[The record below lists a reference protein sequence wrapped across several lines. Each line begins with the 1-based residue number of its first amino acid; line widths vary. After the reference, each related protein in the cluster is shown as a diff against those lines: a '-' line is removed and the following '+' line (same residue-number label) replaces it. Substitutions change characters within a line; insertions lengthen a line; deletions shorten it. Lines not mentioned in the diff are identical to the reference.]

1 MRNSLTILVAVT
13 LLAGCK
19 IDDDTSLL
27 QNDEDTV
34 AQGGRNSGGQ
44 STNSSP
50 NISGN
55 PPPAVLAGEFYEFEP
70 EATDPDGDS
79 LTFSISNKPDWA
91 MFETATGRLY
101 GQPTL
106 DNVGEYGDIVIIV
119 SDGSTISSLAAFDI
133 SVTQAALGNVT
144 LSWAAPTQN
153 ADGSPLTDLAG
164 YKIYYGTNSGIYD
177 HEISIDNP
185 GTTTY
190 LVENL
195 VPNTYY
201 FAATSL
207 NSAGVE
213 SEYSGEAVRT
223 VN

>member
-1 MRNSLTILVAVT
+1 MRNSLTILIAAM
-13 LLAGCK
+13 LLVGCM
-19 IDDDTSLL
+19 IDDDTSLFK
-27 QNDEDTV
+27 NEEDTL
-34 AQGGRNSGGQ
+34 AQGDGNSGSQ
-44 STNSSP
+44 PANSSP
-50 NISGN
+50 SIGGS
-55 PPPAVLAGEFYEFEP
+55 PPPAVLAGEFYDFEP
-70 EATDPDGDS
+70 EATDPDGDT
-79 LTFSISNKPDWA
+79 LTFSISNRPNWA
-91 MFETATGRLY
+91 VFETATGRLY

-106 DNVGEYGDIVIIV
+106 NNIGEYENIVIAV
-119 SDGSTISSLAAFDI
+119 SDGSTFSALAAFDI
-133 SVTQAALGNVT
+133 AVTQAALGNVT

-164 YKIYYGTNSGIYD
+164 YKIYYGTSSGAYN

-190 LVENL
+190 VVDNL
-195 VPNTYY
+195 VPDTYY

-207 NSAGVE
+207 NSTGVE

>member
-1 MRNSLTILVAVT
+1 MFA
-13 LLAGCK
+13 A
-19 IDDDTSLL
+19 SLL
-27 QNDEDTV
+27 CGCFIDEDTTLLQEEENTLV
-34 AQGGRNSGGQ
+34 QEDGNSGGQ
-44 STNSSP
+44 SANSSP
-50 NISGN
+50 NIGGN
-55 PPPAVLAGEFYEFEP
+55 PPPEVLAGEFYEFEP
-70 EATDPDGDS
+70 VATDPDGDT
-79 LTFSISNKPDWA
+79 LTFSISNKPNWA

-106 DNVGEYGDIVIIV
+106 DNVGEYGNIVIAV

-133 SVTQAALGNVT
+133 AVTQVALGNVT

-164 YKIYYGTNSGIYD
+164 YNIYYGTSSGVYD

-190 LVENL
+190 VVDNL
-195 VPNTYY
+195 VPDTYY
-201 FAATSL
+201 FAATSF
-207 NSAGVE
+207 NSTGVE